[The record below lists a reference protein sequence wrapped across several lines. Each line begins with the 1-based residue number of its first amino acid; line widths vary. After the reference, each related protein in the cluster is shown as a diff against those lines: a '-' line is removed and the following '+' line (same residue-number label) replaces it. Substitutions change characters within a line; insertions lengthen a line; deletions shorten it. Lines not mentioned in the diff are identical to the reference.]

1 MKKIILVL
9 FLFLPSSILFA
20 QTVISLR
27 AAPSVT
33 LTSLKKENNHYSD
46 DFRNEDPGASLSVG
60 LTGGLNADLPILK
73 ERLLFSTGVWYAI
86 KNFTLDIKTP
96 IRPMIYNPDTQ
107 EVTYMLVEKDPRY
120 LLHYVQA
127 PITFKVFGEKHENG
141 SRFYFQAGGVLN
153 FKIAEQAIDK
163 DDNYLYQLA
172 QRANGGS
179 SVVKSFDFSLYGA
192 VGYEW
197 KLTSG
202 KSLSIALSVD
212 KGMLKQLKAV
222 KWNSELAP
230 LDYYFNTKLTQ
241 LSVACHYTLL
251 EK

>member
-9 FLFLPSSILFA
+9 FLSVPGSILFA
-20 QTVISLR
+20 QTAISLR
-27 AAPSVT
+27 AAPSIT
-33 LTSLKKENNHYSD
+33 LTSLKKENNHYSN
-46 DFRNEDPGASLSVG
+46 DFRNENPGASLSVG
-60 LTGGLNADLPILK
+60 ITGGLNADFPIIK
-73 ERLLFSTGVWYAI
+73 ERLMFSTGVWYAI

-120 LLHYVQA
+120 LLHYVQT
-127 PITFKVFGEKHENG
+127 PITFKVFTDKYENG
-141 SRFYFQAGGVLN
+141 SRFYFQAGAILN

-163 DDNYLYQLA
+163 EHNYLYQLS
-172 QRANGGS
+172 QRVNGGS
-179 SVVKSFDFSLYGA
+179 SVLRSFDFSLYGA

-197 KLTSG
+197 KLKSG
-202 KSLSIALSVD
+202 KYFSIAFSMD

-241 LSVACHYTLL
+241 MAVACHYTLIA
-251 EK
+251 K